1 MVDSANLQNKIIF
14 ITGSAG
20 FIGSNLVLELLRTAS
35 PVHIVG
41 IDNMNDYYD
50 VSLKDYRLAEIEKC
64 AAEHPDSTWTFV
76 RGNIADRELIDKL
89 FAEYKFDIVVNLAAQ
104 AGVRYSI
111 TNPDVYIESNLIGFY
126 NILEACR
133 ATMKSDHPV
142 EHLVYASSSSVYGTN
157 KKIPYSTDDKVDNPV
172 SLYAATKK
180 SNELMA
186 HAYSKLYNI
195 PSTGLRFFTVYGPA
209 GRPDM
214 AYFGFTN
221 KLLKGETIEIFNY
234 GNCKRDFTY
243 VDDIVEG
250 VKRVMMHAPEKMNGE
265 DGLPLPPYA
274 VYNIGNNN
282 PENLLD
288 FVQILS
294 EELVRAK
301 VLPEDYDFDAHK
313 KLVPMQPGDVP
324 ITYADTSALERDFG
338 FKPSTSLRDGLR
350 KFAEWYHEFY
360 QSK

>member
-1 MVDSANLQNKIIF
+1 MSKVKVDLNNKTILV
-14 ITGSAG
+14 TGSPG
-20 FIGSNLVLELLRTAS
+20 FIGANLVLRLLKEMKSGTVIS
-35 PVHIVG
+35 L
-41 IDNMNDYYD
+41 DNMNDYYD
-50 VSLKDYRLAEIEKC
+50 PALKEYRLGLIEE
-64 AAEHPDSTWTFV
+64 AAKTSPVKHIFIKGS
-76 RGNIADRELIDKL
+76 IADKGLIDQV
-89 FAEYKFDIVVNLAAQ
+89 FAEYKPAVVVNLAAQ

-111 TNPDVYIESNLIGFY
+111 DHPDVYIESNLIGFY

-133 ATMKSDHPV
+133 HNPV
-142 EHLVYASSSSVYGTN
+142 EHLVYASSSSVYGGN
-157 KKIPYSTDDKVDNPV
+157 KKVPFSTEDKVDNPV

-180 SNELMA
+180 SDELLT

-214 AYFGFTN
+214 FYFSATN
-221 KLLKGETIEIFNY
+221 TLSKGGTIKIFNY

-250 VKRVMMHAPEKMNGE
+250 VIRVMQGAPEKMAGE

-274 VYNIGNNN
+274 VYNIGGGQ

-288 FVQILS
+288 YISTLQ

-301 VLPEDYDFDAHK
+301 VLPEDYDFEGHRE
-313 KLVPMQPGDVP
+313 LVGMQAGDVP
-324 ITYADTSALERDFG
+324 VTYADSEALDRDYG
-338 FKPSTSLRDGLR
+338 FTPKIGIREGLR
-350 KFAEWYHEFY
+350 KFAEWYKEY
-360 QSK
+360 YKA